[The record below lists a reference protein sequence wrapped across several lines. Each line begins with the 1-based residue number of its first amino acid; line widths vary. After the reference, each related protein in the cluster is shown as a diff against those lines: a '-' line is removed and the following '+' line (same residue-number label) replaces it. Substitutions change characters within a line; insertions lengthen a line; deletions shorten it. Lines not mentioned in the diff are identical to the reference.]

1 MVWDGGHV
9 ITTLVKHVDPDHD
22 NPSRWGFRTA
32 ERVKEARQTNLS
44 EVLRTLQPRTG
55 CWGRI
60 RLISKIILVVD
71 GDGNSLLICLLRSIS
86 KYHASHHWLSYHP
99 WHIGFDSVL
108 VPTFS
113 HSIQQ
118 WMSAVSAFYLYIST
132 CKLFPAE
139 YILLWLWGYF
149 HKGTHNSHHL
159 KDTFY
164 LSYSPNKKWHMS
176 VIWCPTSMSLLQ
188 SPCNWL
194 PKIEMSP
201 TLKKTK
207 HRWLLFQKQHVY
219 LGCDKDRSAPQLRV

>member
-44 EVLRTLQPRTG
+44 EVLRTLQPRTS

-86 KYHASHHWLSYHP
+86 KFNASHHWLFYHP

-139 YILLWLWGYF
+139 YISYGDIEVIFIRALITAIILKTLFIWVIHQIRSG
-149 HKGTHNSHHL
+149 NVSHMV
-159 KDTFY
+159 
-164 LSYSPNKKWHMS
+164 SNIN
-176 VIWCPTSMSLLQ
+176 VIASKPM
-188 SPCNWL
+188 
-194 PKIEMSP
+194 
-201 TLKKTK
+201 
-207 HRWLLFQKQHVY
+207 
-219 LGCDKDRSAPQLRV
+219 QLAS